1 MATVGAGERTSSS
14 HRSRGAPSS
23 NSSQSAI
30 LNLLAQS
37 SNVQSHRHQT
47 VVGELTIEELKKKTE
62 LTDDL
67 LDQPIP
73 DNSLFDIAILIPNWS
88 DYAGSQGMELSKG
101 EIQTVR
107 EDTSCTTTRINAQR
121 ALEMWHSRDP
131 NKATYRRLLNM
142 CLKRKHGD
150 IAIKIVNEVIL
161 GKSV

>member
-1 MATVGAGERTSSS
+1 MSSS

-23 NSSQSAI
+23 NSSHSAI
-30 LNLLAQS
+30 LNLLTQS
-37 SNVQSHRHQT
+37 SNVQSHRHRT
-47 VVGELTIEELKKKTE
+47 VRGELTIEELKKKTQ

-73 DNSLFDIAILIPNWS
+73 DNNLFDIATLIPNWS

-101 EIQTVR
+101 EIQTIR
-107 EDTSCTTTRINAQR
+107 EDPSCTTTRIKAQR
-121 ALEMWHSRDP
+121 ALEMWHGRDP

-142 CLKRKHGD
+142 CLKRKDGG
-150 IAIKIVNEVIL
+150 IVIKIVNEVIL